1 MSVELNSVCK
11 SFGTSL
17 VIDEVGFCIPD
28 GVAVGLSG
36 VNGSGKTMLMRIA
49 AGLVRPSSGFVE
61 VDGSVIGR
69 DVSFPPSL
77 GVLIESPAF
86 LDFRTGRKNLEILA
100 SIKGEIGAD
109 RVTESLEEVGLD
121 PYDRRKYRKYS
132 LGMRQRLG
140 LAAVFMEHPRF
151 IILDEPTNALDSDGI
166 DMLKRLVAVE
176 KKRGAAILLSC
187 HDADIL
193 AELADVVHRI
203 ESGRI
208 VDTWETGKGYKG

>member
-1 MSVELNSVCK
+1 MSVELDSVCK

-17 VIDEVGFCIPD
+17 VIDRVAFGIPD
-28 GVAVGLSG
+28 GTAVGLSG

-49 AGLVRPSSGFVE
+49 AGLVRPSSGFVK
-61 VDGSVIGR
+61 VDGSIIGR

-77 GVLIESPAF
+77 GMLIESPAF

-100 SIKGEIGAD
+100 SIKGEIGID
-109 RVTESLEEVGLD
+109 RVAESMEEVGLD
-121 PYDRRKYRKYS
+121 PHDARKYRKYS

-140 LAAVFMEHPRF
+140 LAAAFMEHPRF
-151 IILDEPTNALDSDGI
+151 VILDEPTNALDSDGV
-166 DMLKRLVAVE
+166 DMLKRLVAAE

-193 AELADVVHRI
+193 DELADVVHRI

-208 VDTWETGKGYKG
+208 VDTWETGKGARG

>member
-11 SFGTSL
+11 SFGASL
-17 VIDEVGFCIPD
+17 VVDEVGFRIPD

-49 AGLVRPSSGFVE
+49 AGLVRPSSGFVK

-69 DVSFPPSL
+69 DISFPPSL
-77 GVLIESPAF
+77 GMLIESPAF

-109 RVTESLEEVGLD
+109 RVAESMEEVGLD
-121 PYDRRKYRKYS
+121 PHDARKYRKYS

-140 LAAVFMEHPRF
+140 LAAAFMEHPRF
-151 IILDEPTNALDSDGI
+151 VILDEPTNALDSDGI
-166 DMLKRLVAVE
+166 DMLKRLVAAE

-208 VDTWETGKGYKG
+208 VDTWETGKGA

>member
-1 MSVELNSVCK
+1 MSVELDSVCK

-17 VIDEVGFCIPD
+17 VIDRVAFGIPD
-28 GVAVGLSG
+28 GTAVGLSG

-49 AGLVRPSSGFVE
+49 AGLVRPSSGFVK
-61 VDGSVIGR
+61 VDGSIIGR

-77 GVLIESPAF
+77 GMLIESPAF

-100 SIKGEIGAD
+100 SIKGEIGID
-109 RVTESLEEVGLD
+109 RVAESMEEVGLD
-121 PYDRRKYRKYS
+121 PHDARKYRKYS

-140 LAAVFMEHPRF
+140 LAAAFMEHPRF
-151 IILDEPTNALDSDGI
+151 VILDEPTNALDSDGV
-166 DMLKRLVAVE
+166 DMLKRLVAAE

-193 AELADVVHRI
+193 DELADVVHCI

-208 VDTWETGKGYKG
+208 VDTWETGKGARG

>member
-11 SFGTSL
+11 SFGASL
-17 VIDEVGFCIPD
+17 VIDKVGFCIPD

-69 DVSFPPSL
+69 DASFPPSL
-77 GVLIESPAF
+77 GMLIESPAF

-121 PYDRRKYRKYS
+121 PYDKRKYRKYS

-140 LAAVFMEHPRF
+140 LAAAFMEHPRF

-166 DMLKRLVAVE
+166 DMLKRLVVAE

-208 VDTWETGKGYKG
+208 VDTWETRKGA

>member
-1 MSVELNSVCK
+1 MSVELNSICK

-17 VIDEVGFCIPD
+17 VVDKAGFRISD
-28 GVAVGLSG
+28 GMVVGLSG

-61 VDGSVIGR
+61 VDGAVIGR

-77 GVLIESPAF
+77 GMLIESPAF

-121 PYDRRKYRKYS
+121 PYDKRKYRKYS

-140 LAAVFMEHPRF
+140 LAAAFMEHPRF

-166 DMLKRLVAVE
+166 GMLKRLVAAE

-193 AELADVVHRI
+193 VELADVVHRI

-208 VDTWETGKGYKG
+208 VDTWETGKGA